1 MKIILLEDIKKKG
14 KKGDLLSVKDGYG
27 NFLINEKKAI
37 IANEENVRNLNRNNE
52 RKKIKEEE
60 LIDECNKLKI
70 KLEKEK
76 IDFKVRVGTQD
87 RVFGS
92 ISAKTIEKALR
103 NKDYDIDKKSIK
115 IDGTLSSLGTHIVS
129 LELHKKVIAKLKV
142 NLVK

>member
-92 ISAKTIEKALR
+92 ISAKQIEKELK
-103 NKDYDIDKKSIK
+103 NKGYDIDKKSIK
-115 IDGTLSSLGTHIVS
+115 IDGTLSSLGKHIV
-129 LELHKKVIAKLKV
+129 
-142 NLVK
+142 